1 MKLKDYI
8 ICIND
13 ILAKDLCKNI
23 IESSENLNFNKAGTV
38 GPKQIYRNCY
48 QRPLDKKFNLEI
60 YKAVEKILLKYSK
73 ITELE
78 LKELEL
84 TSPIAYI

>member
-23 IESSENLNFNKAGTV
+23 IESSENLNFTKAGTTGRV
-38 GPKQIYRNCY
+38 KNYRNCY
-48 QRPLDKKFNLEI
+48 RRQLDKKLQEPVFTVTG
-60 YKAVEKILLKYSK
+60 K
-73 ITELE
+73 
-78 LKELEL
+78 
-84 TSPIAYI
+84 